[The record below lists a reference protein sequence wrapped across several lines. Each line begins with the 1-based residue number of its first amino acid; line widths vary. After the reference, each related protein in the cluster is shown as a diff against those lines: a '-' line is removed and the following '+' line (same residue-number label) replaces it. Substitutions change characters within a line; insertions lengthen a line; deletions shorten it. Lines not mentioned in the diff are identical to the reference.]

1 MRAPRGRA
9 SKIVNG
15 VTEYRPPLL
24 IHNLGVFRQTVYAAL
39 ENSRGPQQF
48 CAPRS
53 HRPARSRA
61 ADPNPSV

>member
-1 MRAPRGRA
+1 MRVPRGRA

-24 IHNLGVFRQTVYAAL
+24 IHNLGVLRQTIYAAL
-39 ENSRGPQQF
+39 ENSRGLRELSARHHRRHA
-48 CAPRS
+48 CS
-53 HRPARSRA
+53 HA